1 MFRGCSLTNDGRDIR
16 TVHWFVVQGEPGFE
30 RKQFRQG
37 IRHFN
42 EVEALLF
49 LYALLSSLGLIT
61 SSVVTSLISAGTCVV
76 MCFIAW
82 RLSNWSLRRKG
93 LGHKAVTAIQ
103 NRGSE

>member
-1 MFRGCSLTNDGRDIR
+1 MRSIWYASVAVLI
-16 TVHWFVVQGEPGFE
+16 
-30 RKQFRQG
+30 
-37 IRHFN
+37 
-42 EVEALLF
+42 VEALLF
-49 LYALLSSLGLIT
+49 LYALLSSLGSIT
-61 SSVVTSLISAGTCVV
+61 SSVVVTSLISAGTCVV